1 MKSLIFTVCVLQL
14 GCTSSD
20 RSVESP
26 VLVKTTIP
34 SIISS
39 PARFDGRVVLVDG
52 CLVVGVHSV
61 VLLDC
66 GNMDDPGLHFV
77 VNRPELHGDIAK
89 AMEFHVPRRG
99 VRAKFSGLFNVA
111 PDGRNTL
118 TYQWLT
124 DLTVSEP

>member
-1 MKSLIFTVCVLQL
+1 MKSLIVAVFALLL
-14 GCTSSD
+14 GCTASD
-20 RSVESP
+20 RPVESP

-39 PARFDGRVVLVDG
+39 PSRFDGRVVSVDG

-66 GNMDDPGLHFV
+66 GNMDGPGLHFV
-77 VNRPELHGDIAK
+77 VNRPELHGDIAR
-89 AMEFHVPRRG
+89 AMEFHVPRRV
-99 VRAKFSGLFNVA
+99 VRANFVGLLNVA

-118 TYQWLT
+118 NYQWLT